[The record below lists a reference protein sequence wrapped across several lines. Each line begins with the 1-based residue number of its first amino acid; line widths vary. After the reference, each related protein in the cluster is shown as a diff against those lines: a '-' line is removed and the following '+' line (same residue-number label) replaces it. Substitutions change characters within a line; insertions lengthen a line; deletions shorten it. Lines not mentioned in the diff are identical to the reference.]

1 MASLLPQLFLDSG
14 AGLTPSDGALL
25 YFNVVGSG
33 TDKNTYTT
41 AAATAANANPVVAD
55 SKGVFPP
62 IYISGSY
69 DWVLQ
74 NKNAVQQNAGTVS
87 ELVITADLLLSS
99 VKPFPTLAAAV
110 ADTGLANGDAL
121 NLKERTTGNGGGALW
136 DVVFSSTVTENTY
149 NIVQCTGVGTLSLVL
164 RIDDAT
170 LNTAEFGVTDSGSVS
185 ANTLAAQ
192 AALDLAATNGYS
204 VTDTEGTYNFSTLL
218 IKNGTKCVDFTSGT
232 WTPDGNSSP
241 TATTTQAAVI
251 LQGAQT
257 GGTIVTGCK
266 VSMQIDMQNGD
277 RTAILGDGCQECEF
291 TGCDIYGF
299 TNDAT
304 YNHRGIRLQE
314 AASGNIVTKN
324 EIVGFNLP
332 TQRGLLIELINT
344 AATNI
349 LFGGFFTGTVVRQ
362 PGPAV
367 GNIITNNK
375 LTNGSYA
382 LNCQGGERNIFSN
395 NICINQ
401 NHRGIWMGNGSW
413 YNNILGNQFRNFLS
427 SAVLLGYSCNHNN
440 ITDNICINEEGYA
453 ISGEAVINVNTGS
466 SYNLIANNH
475 LDAPM
480 NYSVYIATDSSYN
493 LVCSNYSK
501 NAYTAAF
508 AVENDWIETRPT
520 NNFYSRAN
528 YEDPTSLAPPNST
541 SWTYNDLV
549 GTVIQNN
556 VIHSGYTGRAIAAIS
571 IAQIQNGLVG
581 ATPTELGQV
590 SIKNNEV
597 LTNSAIGYGVYM
609 YEHIAAK
616 LNDIKFNGNVFV
628 KTLLQT
634 TADFAVATPSGISDD
649 FRDHGLVHNED
660 NGQLDVLI
668 NSVPVSFVDLDAT
681 PDVSGYS
688 SDKTYFLCA
697 NTGATSITDFD
708 APYERQEIL
717 IRLDSNTT
725 IVYNTSLIRT
735 ISTANITGS
744 SNTFLRFISIG
755 GIWIET

>member
-41 AAATAANANPVVAD
+41 AAATVANANPVVAD
-55 SKGVFPP
+55 SKGVFPH
-62 IYISGSY
+62 IYISGDY

-87 ELVITADLLLSS
+87 ELVTSTEITADLLLSS

-110 ADTGLANGDAL
+110 ADTGLVDGDAI
-121 NLKERTTGNGGGALW
+121 NIAERTTGNGGGAMW

-170 LNTAEFGVTDSGSVS
+170 LNTAEFGVTASGSVS

-241 TATTTQAAVI
+241 TATTTQAAVV

-266 VSMQIDMQNGD
+266 VSMKIDMQNGD

-291 TGCDIYGF
+291 TANNIFGF

-304 YNHRGIRLQE
+304 YNHRGIRLQDDGV
-314 AASGNIVTKN
+314 SGANRNKVHN
-324 EIVGFNLP
+324 NRIVGFTAP
-332 TQRGLLIELINT
+332 TQLGLLIDVWGVPG
-344 AATNI
+344 AVFA
-349 LFGGFFTGTVVRQ
+349 GYFTGTVVN
-362 PGPAV
+362 PSLPSLD
-367 GNIITNNK
+367 NIIHDNT
-375 LTNGSYA
+375 LIGGSYA
-382 LNCQGGERNIFSN
+382 INLQAVDDTLVYGNTCRTQNHRSLYLANGSRRNIINDNQLLNFTSSAVVIAYGARDNIFSN
-395 NICINQ
+395 NMCVT
-401 NHRGIWMGNGSW
+401 GVVGAEAAV
-413 YNNILGNQFRNFLS
+413 NISTG
-427 SAVLLGYSCNHNN
+427 AVH
-440 ITDNICINEEGYA
+440 
-453 ISGEAVINVNTGS
+453 
-466 SYNLIANNH
+466 NLISH
-475 LDAPM
+475 
-480 NYSVYIATDSSYN
+480 NYIDSATNFGVYNGTDSSFN
-493 LVCSNYSK
+493 QIIGNHIK
-501 NAYTAAF
+501 NFYLAGV
-508 AVENDWIETRPT
+508 AVENDIIDVNPT
-520 NNFYSRAN
+520 FAN
-528 YEDPTSLAPPNST
+528 YIRPNYADPNTVLAGAT
-541 SWTYNDLV
+541 SWTFNDTEGVVIDGNVFYYGYTGRSTAAIAISQIQNDLV
-549 GTVIQNN
+549 GANSTEMKETTITNN
-556 VIHSGYTGRAIAAIS
+556 KIISMSNIAYSMFI
-571 IAQIQNGLVG
+571 
-581 ATPTELGQV
+581 
-590 SIKNNEV
+590 
-597 LTNSAIGYGVYM
+597 
-609 YEHIAAK
+609 YEHVAGKNTEIRV
-616 LNDIKFNGNVFV
+616 NGN
-628 KTLLQT
+628 
-634 TADFAVATPSGISDD
+634 TANPATIQGDYVWYNASGQGDLKDSISWSGGDNEILDEILFGNGVTFADLDTTPSVDNWD
-649 FRDHGLVHNED
+649 F
-660 NGQLDVLI
+660 
-668 NSVPVSFVDLDAT
+668 F
-681 PDVSGYS
+681 
-688 SDKTYFLCA
+688 KCA

-708 APYERQEIL
+708 DVFEGKQIL
-717 IRLDSNTT
+717 LRLDSNTT
-725 IVYNTSLIRT
+725 IVYNTSFIRT

>member
-33 TDKNTYTT
+33 TDKDTYTT
-41 AAATAANANPVVAD
+41 AAATVANANPVVAD

-62 IYISGSY
+62 IYIAGDY

-87 ELVITADLLLSS
+87 ELVTSTEITADLLLSS
-99 VKPFPTLAAAV
+99 VKPFATLAAAV
-110 ADTGLANGDAL
+110 ADTGLVDGDSL

-170 LNTAEFGVTDSGSVS
+170 LNTAEFGVTASGSVS

-241 TATTTQAAVI
+241 TATTTQAAVV

-266 VSMQIDMQNGD
+266 VSMKIDMQNGD

-291 TGCDIYGF
+291 TANNIFGF

-304 YNHRGIRLQE
+304 YNHRGIRLQDDGV
-314 AASGNIVTKN
+314 SGANRNKVHN
-324 EIVGFNLP
+324 NRIVGYSTP
-332 TQRGLLIELINT
+332 TQLGLLIDVWGVPGSDF
-344 AATNI
+344 A
-349 LFGGFFTGTVVRQ
+349 GFFTGTITN
-362 PGPAV
+362 PTLPALDNLIHDNTLLYGSYAINLQAADGTSV
-367 GNIITNNK
+367 YGNTCRTQNHRSIYVANGSRRNIITNNNL
-375 LTNGSYA
+375 LTFTSSALVLGYGS
-382 LNCQGGERNIFSN
+382 RDNIFSDN
-395 NICINQ
+395 MCVT
-401 NHRGIWMGNGSW
+401 GI
-413 YNNILGNQFRNFLS
+413 F
-427 SAVLLGYSCNHNN
+427 A
-440 ITDNICINEEGYA
+440 
-453 ISGEAVINVNTGS
+453 GEAAININTGS
-466 SYNLIANNH
+466 SRNLITNNYV
-475 LDAPM
+475 DSAT
-480 NYSVYIATDSSYN
+480 NYGVYIATDSSFN
-493 LVCSNYSK
+493 TVDGNHIK
-501 NAYTAAF
+501 NFYLAGVH
-508 AVENDWIETRPT
+508 VENDIMDTPSTNALYARP
-520 NNFYSRAN
+520 N
-528 YEDPTSLAPPNST
+528 YADPDTVLAGAT
-541 SWTYNDLV
+541 SWTFNDLE
-549 GTVIQNN
+549 GTIIQNN
-556 VIHSGYTGRAIAAIS
+556 AFYYGYTGRNTAAIS
-571 IAQIQNGLVG
+571 LAQMENTLVG
-581 ATPTELGQV
+581 STLTELKNTTV
-590 SIKNNEV
+590 KNNTVVGMSNIAYCLFVYEFAAGKNSGIRYEGN
-597 LTNSAIGYGVYM
+597 TFNSAATAIDFLAFNSSGAMDLKDTSVYAAGNDQLDQVIHGNGYTFTD
-609 YEHIAAK
+609 
-616 LNDIKFNGNVFV
+616 LD
-628 KTLLQT
+628 T
-634 TADFAVATPSGISDD
+634 TPSIQYWR
-649 FRDHGLVHNED
+649 F
-660 NGQLDVLI
+660 
-668 NSVPVSFVDLDAT
+668 F
-681 PDVSGYS
+681 
-688 SDKTYFLCA
+688 KCA
-697 NTGATSITDFD
+697 NSGATSITDFD
-708 APYERQEIL
+708 DPYEGKEIL